1 MKLTYPICCG
11 VDVHKTFLVATIIT
25 SEYVMPHYRQKR
37 FSTFYNGLVAFKKW
51 LLEYDCKDVC
61 MESTG
66 KYWVPVWNV
75 LEDSFHVVI
84 ANPKW
89 VSAVKGNKDDKKD
102 SKWIGDL
109 FRMGLVPSSYIPS
122 KDIRILREF
131 TRYRSKLVS
140 MRSSEKNRF
149 QNAFTVCNLTLDAV
163 VSDMFGKSATDI
175 ENYLLDTDTVDPE
188 HCVSLLRRS
197 LKKKASDVVE
207 AVSGFNMTPEQ
218 KERVRI
224 VQGHFADIDH
234 RIAQLDEIIGNLIA
248 EYEGQIYSQESPF
261 LRKAF
266 GKCKGELIVFQICSP
281 WWFGVPIGRSL

>member
-25 SEYVMPHYRQKR
+25 SEAIVPHYHQKR
-37 FSTFYNGLVAFKKW
+37 FSTFFSGLVAFKAW
-51 LLEYDCKDVC
+51 LFEHNCKDVC

-75 LEDSFHVVI
+75 LEDSVHVVI

-109 FRMGLVPSSYIPS
+109 FRMGLVPSSYIPN

-175 ENYLLDTDTVDPE
+175 ENYLLETDTVDPDF
-188 HCVSLLRRS
+188 CVSLLRRS

-224 VQGHFADIDH
+224 IQGHFADIDR
-234 RIAQLDEIIGNLIA
+234 RIAQLDDL
-248 EYEGQIYSQESPF
+248 
-261 LRKAF
+261 
-266 GKCKGELIVFQICSP
+266 
-281 WWFGVPIGRSL
+281 

>member
-25 SEYVMPHYRQKR
+25 SEYVMPHYYQKR

-75 LEDSFHVVI
+75 LEDSCHVVI

-89 VSAVKGNKDDKKD
+89 VSAVKGNKDDKKN
-102 SKWIGDL
+102 SKWIGNL

-163 VSDMFGKSATDI
+163 VSDMLGKSATDI

-188 HCVSLLRRS
+188 HCVSLLHHS

-218 KERVRI
+218 KERGRI
-224 VQGHFADIDH
+224 VQEHFADIDH
-234 RIAQLDEIIGNLIA
+234 RIAQLDEIIGDLVA
-248 EYEGQIYSQESPF
+248 EYEGQISLLPVTNPPGKRNPSEYPEP
-261 LRKAF
+261 AF
-266 GKCKGELIVFQICSP
+266 T
-281 WWFGVPIGRSL
+281 